1 MADEKLL
8 KRNLKTS
15 DLFVLS
21 RILKKMNIKDEIK
34 GLAKDITGA
43 TVKAKK
49 AAEQGMEIDLTML
62 FVENIGNAEP
72 EIYKFLGSLS
82 GKKAQEIADQSPAD
96 TINMVKELF
105 SQEGFTDFL
114 SLASK

>member
-8 KRNLKTS
+8 KRDLKTS

-34 GLAKDITGA
+34 SLAKNVTGA
-43 TVKAKK
+43 TPEEKK
-49 AAEQGMEIDLTML
+49 AAQQDMEIDLAML
-62 FVENIGNAEP
+62 FVENIGNAEQ
-72 EIYKFLGSLS
+72 EIYKFLGDLS
-82 GKKAQEIADQSPAD
+82 GNKAKEIADQSPAD
-96 TINMVKELF
+96 TINMIKELF
-105 SQEGFTDFL
+105 SQEGFENFL